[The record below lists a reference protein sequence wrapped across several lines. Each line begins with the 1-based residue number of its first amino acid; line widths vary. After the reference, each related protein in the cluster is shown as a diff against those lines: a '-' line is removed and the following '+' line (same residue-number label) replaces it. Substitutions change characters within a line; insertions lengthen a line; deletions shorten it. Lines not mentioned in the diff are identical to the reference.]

1 MKTLFRVLVILP
13 ALLFIV
19 MGLRW
24 AIDPTG
30 AAAGLGMTLLE
41 GVGRS
46 SQIGDVGALFLSMG
60 TMMLIALITANRVWF
75 FAPALMLTL
84 IAVLRLLA
92 WLLHDA
98 ALALDSIMVELIVAA
113 VLLAASSRLPQ
124 RK

>member
-1 MKTLFRVLVILP
+1 MKIFFRVVVILP

-24 AIDPTG
+24 GIDPEG
-30 AAAGLGMTLLE
+30 AATGLGMTLLE

-60 TMMLIALITANRVWF
+60 AMMLIALITANRAWF

-84 IAVLRLLA
+84 IAVFRLLA
-92 WLLHDA
+92 WSFHDA
-98 ALALDSIMVELIVAA
+98 DLALDSIIVELVVAA
-113 VLLAASSRLPQ
+113 VLLVASSRLPQ

>member
-60 TMMLIALITANRVWF
+60 TMMLIALITANRVWL

-84 IAVLRLLA
+84 IAVFRLLA
-92 WLLHDA
+92 WSFHDA
-98 ALALDSIMVELIVAA
+98 DLALNSIIVELVVTA

>member
-13 ALLFIV
+13 AILFIV

-24 AIDPTG
+24 AIDPAG

-60 TMMLIALITANRVWF
+60 AMMLIALITANRAWF

-84 IAVLRLLA
+84 IAVYRLLA
-92 WLLHDA
+92 WMFHDA
-98 ALALDSIMVELIVAA
+98 GLAVDSIAVELVVTI
-113 VLLAASSRLPQ
+113 VLLFASSKLSQ
-124 RK
+124 QA